1 MFFCE
6 WKLCAHVFNYTI
18 VTYWSFDSSKS
29 WMNVVNNVITN
40 HVEYTILAVL
50 QRQLCPVAIA
60 MPSSSH
66 RRCFI
71 EKGVLKNVAKFTG
84 KQLWPEACNFMK
96 KETLARVFSCE
107 FCEFFKNNYFTEH
120 LWTTASFYHAIFVS
134 FWIYWGL
141 VKKWWEEG
149 GWVIKI

>member
-18 VTYWSFDSSKS
+18 VTYWSLDSSKS

-50 QRQLCPVAIA
+50 QRQLCTVAIA

-71 EKGVLKNVAKFTG
+71 EKGVLKNVTKFTG

-96 KETLARVFSCE
+96 KRLWHGCFPVNFANFLRKTILQNTSERLLLSTMLYLSRFE
-107 FCEFFKNNYFTEH
+107 FIGV
-120 LWTTASFYHAIFVS
+120 W
-134 FWIYWGL
+134 
-141 VKKWWEEG
+141 
-149 GWVIKI
+149 